1 MGLRFENGVGQ
12 TPINEEE
19 LDGLKIRTIT
29 LQVELNE
36 FEQYNIEKALLWLRG
51 QRLTMDHVLS
61 ELFVLRIHAKMFGEV
76 WQWAGNFRKTEKN
89 LGVNSVMIRIALKEL
104 INDAKYWMINEIYT
118 PEELAIRF
126 KHRLV
131 SIHCFSNGNGRHSRV
146 MADVIMEKLYNKPP
160 FQWGKA
166 DAIGVN
172 TIRME
177 YLKSLR
183 QADQHEYQ
191 PLIAFALG
199 REA

>member
-19 LDGLKIRTIT
+19 LGGLKIRTIT
-29 LQVELNE
+29 HQGELNE

-51 QRLTMDHVLS
+51 RRMTMDQVIS
-61 ELFVLRIHAKMFGEV
+61 EAFVLRLHHRMFGEV
-76 WQWAGNFRKTEKN
+76 WRWAGKFRSTEKN
-89 LGVNSVMIRIALKEL
+89 LGVKSVIIRIALREL
-104 INDAKYWMINEIYT
+104 IQDAKFWMINEIYS

-146 MADVIMEKLYNKPP
+146 MADIIMEKLYNKPP

-166 DAIGVN
+166 DAIGGN
-172 TIRME
+172 SIRME
-177 YLKSLR
+177 YLKSLKL
-183 QADQHEYQ
+183 ADQHEYQ
-191 PLIAFALG
+191 PLIAFSLG
-199 REA
+199 R